1 MEKSKRQIDIIEAA
15 IHIIAENG
23 FKDLTIK
30 NLAKAIGV
38 TEAALYRHFDS
49 KHEVIIGILEHF
61 DEVSCDVLDRLKC
74 LDCSPVD
81 KVKEFILNRYELF
94 SKRPELAKVMF
105 SEELFRNDPDYISFM
120 QNIMHKHKEDV
131 VMYIMHAQRN
141 HLIRNDIDPIDLFR
155 IAVGSM
161 RLIISQWNLSNQGF
175 CLEAEGLKLWNTIE
189 KMIKEKP

>member
-23 FKDLTIK
+23 LKDLTIK

-49 KHEVIIGILEHF
+49 KHEVIIGILEYF

-94 SKRPELAKVMF
+94 SKRPDLAKVMF

-189 KMIKEKP
+189 KVIKEKP